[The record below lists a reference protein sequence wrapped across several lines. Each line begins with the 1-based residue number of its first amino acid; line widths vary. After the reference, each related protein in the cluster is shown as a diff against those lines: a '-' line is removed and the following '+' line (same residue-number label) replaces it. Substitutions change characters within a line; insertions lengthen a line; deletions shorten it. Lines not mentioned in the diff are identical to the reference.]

1 MPSPELGADM
11 KRREFITLLG
21 GAAAV
26 WPLAVRAQQKLR
38 RVGVLF
44 VLSAA
49 DPENQARLA
58 IFVQGLKDLGWT
70 EGHNIQFDVR
80 YGDDNPQNIRVVAH
94 ELVRSAPDVI
104 LVSGTSA
111 ARELHLA
118 TNIIPI
124 VFVNAADP
132 VAVGIIKSLSG
143 PGSNITGFTNVE
155 LGTTGKW
162 VQLLKEIA
170 PRTSHALVLLSS
182 RVPTTALRLPA
193 LEAAAMSFGLGLTTR
208 DVNTPVDIIRTID
221 SASQQPNLGIIVF
234 PSPVNGINRETII
247 STIAEHRIPA
257 VYPYRYF
264 AESGGLIA
272 YGTDIREQCRQAAGY
287 VDRIM
292 KGTHPSELATQQPSK
307 FELVINLKTAEAL
320 GLTVPPTLLA
330 RADEVIE

>member
-1 MPSPELGADM
+1 M
-11 KRREFITLLG
+11 KRREFILALG
-21 GAAAV
+21 GAVAT
-26 WPLAVRAQQKLR
+26 WPLTARAQQKLR

-44 VLSAA
+44 VLSAS

-58 IFVQGLKDLGWT
+58 IFVQGLQDLGWT

-80 YGDDNPQNIRVVAH
+80 YGDDNPQSIRLLAQ

-132 VAVGIIKSLSG
+132 VAAGMIKSLAG
-143 PGSNITGFTNVE
+143 PGSNVTGFTNVE
-155 LGTTGKW
+155 STTAGKW
-162 VQLLKEIA
+162 VQLLKEVA
-170 PRTSHALVLLSS
+170 PRTTHVVLLLSS

-193 LEAAAMSFGLGLTTR
+193 LKAATITLDLGLTVR
-208 DVNTPVDIIRTID
+208 DVNSPLDIIRAID
-221 SASQQPNLGIIVF
+221 AAAKQPNLGIIVF
-234 PSPVNGINRETII
+234 PSPVTGINRETII
-247 STIAEHRIPA
+247 SMVAEQHIPA

-292 KGTHPSELATQQPSK
+292 KGTHPSELAAQQPSK
-307 FELVINLKTAEAL
+307 FELIINLKTAKTL
-320 GLTVPPTLLA
+320 GLEIPPTLLA
-330 RADEVIE
+330 LTDEVIE